1 MNLTAGVSLKPQHFQ
16 EAVRASAKGLWFEV
30 HAENYM
36 VAGGPRLA
44 WLDRIRSRHPV
55 SLHGV
60 ALSLAGDGPPDALHL
75 QRLAALVRRIEPVLV
90 SEHLAWSRQDGVYF
104 PDLFPFPR
112 TTAALHRMVANIELT
127 QQALGRRIAIEN
139 PSHYLALEGH
149 EWSEVD
155 FLREL
160 AVRTG
165 CGLLLDVNNVF
176 VSAHNLGGDAMAYL
190 DAFPLAHLMEVH
202 LAGHSHDAHTPLLID
217 SHDAPVSA
225 EVWRLYRHLVARTGS
240 VPTLIERDDQVPAF
254 DALLAERE
262 LAVRMEAA
270 P

>member
-1 MNLTAGVSLKPQHFQ
+1 MKLTAGVSLKPQHFE
-16 EAVRASAKGLWFEV
+16 EAERTRADGLWFEV

-44 WLDRIRSRHPV
+44 WLERVRSCHPV

-60 ALSLAGDGPPDALHL
+60 ALSLAGDGPPDAAHL

-90 SEHLAWSRQDGVYF
+90 SEHLAWSRLDGVYF
-104 PDLFPFPR
+104 PDLLPFPR
-112 TTAALHRMVANIELT
+112 TTGALLRMAANIDLT
-127 QQALGRRIAIEN
+127 QQTLGRRIAIEN

-149 EWSEVD
+149 EWSEAD
-155 FLREL
+155 FLNEL

-190 DAFPLAHLMEVH
+190 DAFPVAHLMEVH
-202 LAGHSHDAHTPLLID
+202 LAGHRPDAHMPLLID
-217 SHDAPVSA
+217 SHDAAVSP
-225 EVWRLYRHLVARTGS
+225 EVWRLYRHLVARVGS
-240 VPTLIERDDQVPAF
+240 VPTLIERDDQVPSF
-254 DALLAERE
+254 DELLAERE
-262 LAVRMEAA
+262 LALQVEAL